1 MPRARVRYT
10 AADLGVGAGGAGAR
24 DPCRSLRLG
33 QTLAASFGKLHP
45 DYLTGLDY
53 LVTEQPDRALD
64 MFLKLM
70 DANADTIETHF
81 ALGSLYRRR
90 GEVERAI
97 RIHQNLLARKELA
110 PEHREQALLALAQDY
125 LRAGVLDRAEGLFQ
139 QVSEV
144 PRLRASALDA
154 LARVYERQHD
164 WQQALGTYRQLARI
178 KAAPA
183 RTVAAHYL
191 CELATARHRARR
203 LRERAA
209 LLREARAE
217 ASPFPRAALL
227 SAQIAEQDQQPDLA
241 VQLIRQALAD
251 SPELLQEELP
261 HLLKLVGPQSR
272 DEVLA
277 ELVAQ
282 AELRDFDEL
291 KRLVFAAIAAGLVDA
306 APLRASIEKVFS
318 QDPTLQAVWREGPAQ
333 SARIAQEIGALLAQA
348 EKYRCNECGFSGRNF
363 YWHCPACH
371 SWDSFRGV
379 RDRQAA
385 LGSCENCPTASVRQI
400 RYDFAMHKPVK
411 AVVFP
416 VAGRGTRFLPV
427 TKASPKEMLPIV
439 DKPLIQYAVDE
450 ALSAGAD
457 TLIFITGSSKRAIED
472 HFDTIRS
479 SRRCCRRKASRICWI
494 LCAEFCRAG
503 PLASTSASR
512 RRWGWAMRCC
522 ARDRWSAMRRSWC
535 ISRTI

>member
-1 MPRARVRYT
+1 VT
-10 AADLGVGAGGAGAR
+10 DLPLLTWGLV
-24 DPCRSLRLG
+24 
-33 QTLAASFGKLHP
+33 LAALVLGILAGHFGWGKRWTGHLGKLHP

-70 DANADTIETHF
+70 DANAETIETHF

-97 RIHQNLLARKELA
+97 RIHQNILARKELA

-154 LARVYERQHD
+154 LRGVYERQHD

-191 CELATARHRARR
+191 CELATLAIERGDIDCARG
-203 LRERAA
+203 
-209 LLREARAE
+209 LLNEARAE
-217 ASPFPRAALL
+217 AEALPFPRAALL
-227 SAQIAEQDQQPDLA
+227 GAQIAEREAQPDLA
-241 VQLIRQALAD
+241 VKLLRQALTE
-251 SPELLQEELP
+251 SPTLLQEELP
-261 HLLKLVGPQSR
+261 HLLKLVGPEER
-272 DEVLA
+272 DAILS

-282 AELRDFDEL
+282 TESRDFDEL
-291 KRLVFAAIAAGLVDA
+291 KRLVFAAIAANLGSA

-318 QDPTLQAVWREGPAQ
+318 QDNTLQAVWHEGPAQ
-333 SARIAQEIGALLAQA
+333 SERIAREIGALLAQA

-371 SWDSFRGV
+371 SWDSFE
-379 RDRQAA
+379 AYA
-385 LGSCENCPTASVRQI
+385 I
-400 RYDFAMHKPVK
+400 VK
-411 AVVFP
+411 L
-416 VAGRGTRFLPV
+416 R
-427 TKASPKEMLPIV
+427 
-439 DKPLIQYAVDE
+439 
-450 ALSAGAD
+450 
-457 TLIFITGSSKRAIED
+457 
-472 HFDTIRS
+472 
-479 SRRCCRRKASRICWI
+479 
-494 LCAEFCRAG
+494 
-503 PLASTSASR
+503 
-512 RRWGWAMRCC
+512 
-522 ARDRWSAMRRSWC
+522 
-535 ISRTI
+535 

>member
-1 MPRARVRYT
+1 VS
-10 AADLGVGAGGAGAR
+10 DLPLLTWV
-24 DPCRSLRLG
+24 LV
-33 QTLAASFGKLHP
+33 LAALVLGILAGHFGWGKRWPGSLSKLHP

-70 DANADTIETHF
+70 DANAETIETHF

-154 LARVYERQHD
+154 LRGVYERQHD

-178 KAAPA
+178 EAAPA

-191 CELATARHRARR
+191 CELATVAIERGDIDSARGLLSQAR
-203 LRERAA
+203 EEA
-209 LLREARAE
+209 L
-217 ASPFPRAALL
+217 PFPRAALL
-227 SAQIAEQDQQPDLA
+227 GAQIAEREAQPELA
-241 VQLIRQALAD
+241 VKLLRQALTE
-251 SPELLQEELP
+251 SPTLLQEELP
-261 HLLKLVGPQSR
+261 HLLNLVGPAER
-272 DEVLA
+272 DAILS

-282 AELRDFDEL
+282 TQLRDFDEL
-291 KRLVFAAIAAGLVDA
+291 KRLVFAAIAADLGSA

-318 QDPTLQAVWREGPAQ
+318 QDTTLQAVWREGPTQ
-333 SARIAQEIGALLAQA
+333 SERIAQEIGALLAQA

-371 SWDSFRGV
+371 SWDSFE
-379 RDRQAA
+379 AYA
-385 LGSCENCPTASVRQI
+385 I
-400 RYDFAMHKPVK
+400 VK
-411 AVVFP
+411 L
-416 VAGRGTRFLPV
+416 R
-427 TKASPKEMLPIV
+427 
-439 DKPLIQYAVDE
+439 
-450 ALSAGAD
+450 
-457 TLIFITGSSKRAIED
+457 
-472 HFDTIRS
+472 
-479 SRRCCRRKASRICWI
+479 
-494 LCAEFCRAG
+494 
-503 PLASTSASR
+503 
-512 RRWGWAMRCC
+512 
-522 ARDRWSAMRRSWC
+522 
-535 ISRTI
+535 